1 MKNQQKIIT
10 RRLIAFIISVI
21 VLSVIESCAM
31 APAPG
36 EGFDKKRAAERVS
49 TTIVADIWQK
59 ANKEKGLRALQ
70 YDRLLPAGTRIQPAQ
85 ILDSKKTEKIVCEN
99 RCWVFFIDEDPAAH
113 FAHPVTI
120 VVLDAKTGAQKTI
133 KADWWPSID
142 GKPIFNKLEERKDEK
157 RTIFFKPPRAKFQGD
172 INKELFKVPG
182 LLKLHGACGAE
193 AGCETWAVIVCGY
206 NDLPDTFDEDTDGMY
221 SVLKGLGVPDDHIF
235 FVSPHTTHPGVDRA
249 TSIANV
255 QWAINEVA
263 GKADDN
269 DKVFFMYSSHGGI
282 DSLSCVP
289 GSAGG
294 GYISANQLDNWLD
307 AITSDELVGVVEA
320 CHSGSLIGRYAD
332 GTYVAAEDDLTGD
345 GETNRAIFTSA
356 STDTSS
362 YPDIEGA
369 DDPNPGDSGS
379 ETVWGYVEAFS
390 VASADTDG
398 DGEIS
403 FGEAWQY
410 AWDNDVTRIRGWNT
424 PQMTHTGLDPNKVYN
439 YCPCP
444 DLVVNTLTHLP
455 ISPTTQDQ
463 ITFIG
468 VIKNNGKGPAGTS
481 TASLK
486 VGGETNPATFA
497 IPQLAP
503 GTSHVIQRQSTLSVA
518 QNYQNTAKADV
529 NNSVLE
535 TNETNETNNQK
546 IDLYTVSKAP
556 SLAPDLVVETVTHFP
571 SAPTTDDEITFVAV
585 VKNIGAGPAD
595 ATTLTFRVGGE
606 STPPSFSVPVLTPG
620 TSHTVQRKLKL
631 SVAQN
636 YLNTVT
642 VDPTNAIAESNEANN
657 QQTDHY
663 TVTAP

>member
-1 MKNQQKIIT
+1 MKNQQGIIT
-10 RRLIAFIISVI
+10 RRLIAFAIGAI
-21 VLSVIESCAM
+21 VLATTASCAM

-36 EGFDKKRAAERVS
+36 EGFDKKRAAQRVS
-49 TTIVADIWQK
+49 TTIVADIWEK
-59 ANKEKGLRALQ
+59 ADKEKGLRALQ
-70 YDRLLPAGTRIQPAQ
+70 YDQLLPAGTQIQPARVP
-85 ILDSKKTEKIVCEN
+85 DNKKSAKTEIVCKN
-99 RCWVFFIDEDPAAH
+99 RCWLFFIDQDPAAH

-120 VVLDAKTGAQKTI
+120 VVLDAKTGDQQII
-133 KADWWPSID
+133 KAEWWPSID
-142 GKPIFNKLEERKDEK
+142 GKPVFNKLEQRRDEK
-157 RTIFFKPPRAKFQGD
+157 RTIFFKQPFAEYQSD
-172 INKELFKVPG
+172 ISKELFKVPG

-206 NDLPDTFDEDTDGMY
+206 DDLPDTFDEDTDGMY

-255 QWAINEVA
+255 QWAFNEVA
-263 GKADDN
+263 SKSDEN
-269 DKVFFMYSSHGGI
+269 DKVFFLYSSHGGI

-289 GSAGG
+289 GSPGG
-294 GYISANQLDNWLD
+294 GHISANQLDNWLD
-307 AITSDELVGVVEA
+307 TITSDELVGVVEA

-362 YPDIEGA
+362 YADMDGA

-410 AWDNDVTRIRGWNT
+410 AWDNDVTRIRGDNT
-424 PQMTHTGLDPNKVYN
+424 PQMTATGLNPDNVYN

-444 DLVVNTLTHLP
+444 DLVVDTLSHLP
-455 ISPTTQDQ
+455 LSPTTQDQ

-468 VIKNNGKGPAGTS
+468 VIKNQGKGPAGTS

-503 GTSHVIQRQSTLSVA
+503 GTSHVIQRQLTLGVA
-518 QNYQNTAKADV
+518 QNYQNTAKADI
-529 NNSVLE
+529 NNSVL
-535 TNETNETNNQK
+535 ETNETNNQK
-546 IDLYTVSKAP
+546 IDLYAVSAAP
-556 SLAPDLVVETVTHFP
+556 SLAPDLVIETVTHFP
-571 SAPTTDDEITFVAV
+571 AAPTTDDEITFVAV
-585 VKNIGAGPAD
+585 VKNIGSGPAD
-595 ATTLTFRVGGE
+595 ATTLTFKVGGE
-606 STPPSFSVPVLTPG
+606 SAPPSFSVPALTPG
-620 TSHTVQRKLKL
+620 ATHTVQRKLTL
-631 SVAQN
+631 NVAQN

-642 VDPTNAIAESNEANN
+642 VDTTNAVPESNEANN